1 MQLLLKSAKLT
12 AVAGLRMARSL
23 QLAGSSRVEFVLPA
37 GAEFAR
43 KALDSPENRSWIE
56 HEILRLTGKTVAVGV
71 RLAPPDTTSEISAQA
86 TEPETTPPDSNTAGT
101 PARPP
106 ASFAPPRTSA
116 PQATGNRRDSRR
128 EPEEAPQSNLIGE
141 VDPKRDA
148 YVCHVIDTFNA
159 TVVRITH
166 APAARG
172 TNSEPG

>member
-56 HEILRLTGKTVAVGV
+56 QEILKLTGKTVAVGV
-71 RLAPPDTTSEISAQA
+71 RLAPPDA
-86 TEPETTPPDSNTAGT
+86 TPEVPPSYPEPEATAPDKKNAGT
-101 PARPP
+101 PGKPP
-106 ASFAPPRTSA
+106 ASSPPQRSTA
-116 PQATGNRRDSRR
+116 PQNTSNRRDARR

-172 TNSEPG
+172 TTSEPS